1 MGEVCLKENPTDGQG
16 GSGISRVWPV
26 NRFGTEFRLLRLH
39 KVTVV
44 RLRNS
49 PLTEP
54 CPVFMVPIISKSVSP
69 TISKPVKKPAKKNA
83 LQVCLISPHPLVLS
97 DFERMLANPDFK
109 TVSRHLESTLGP
121 DLRHLPVPKATVYV
135 VDAHV
140 AKPAA
145 GALLSN
151 ILDQHTGARIIVV
164 AEKFDAEESYSLLQ
178 MGAKGL
184 LSYTEARQQLPRAL
198 PLVANGGFWVPRSVL
213 SGFVDSVLAGSHS
226 RRLKVDTT
234 ADLSRR
240 EQEVLNSLLENLA
253 NKEIGNKLNISE
265 RTVKFHVSNL
275 LSKFG
280 VRRRADLI
288 LLCYQKRSTTP

>member
-1 MGEVCLKENPTDGQG
+1 VKKAVRKSPLEVCL
-16 GSGISRVWPV
+16 
-26 NRFGTEFRLLRLH
+26 L
-39 KVTVV
+39 
-44 RLRNS
+44 
-49 PLTEP
+49 
-54 CPVFMVPIISKSVSP
+54 
-69 TISKPVKKPAKKNA
+69 
-83 LQVCLISPHPLVLS
+83 SPHPLVLS
-97 DFERMLANPDFK
+97 EFERVLTNPAFK
-109 TVSRHLESTLGP
+109 IVSRHLESTLGP
-121 DLRHLPVPKATVYV
+121 DLRHLQVPRALVYV

-140 AKPAA
+140 ARPAA

-151 ILDQHTGARIIVV
+151 ILDHHPEARIIVV
-164 AEKFDAEESYSLLQ
+164 AEKFDAAETNSLLQ

-184 LSYTEARQQLPRAL
+184 LTYDEARAQLPRAL
-198 PLVANGGFWVPRSVL
+198 PLVATGGFWVPRSVL
-213 SGFVDSVLAGSHS
+213 SSFVDSILNGSHS
-226 RRLKVDTT
+226 RRLKADMS

-288 LLCYQKRSTTP
+288 LLCYQKRSAAP